1 MDRRRAPWEEEAATR
16 SRMRAEAAQ
25 SQAPLREKA
34 MRWLG
39 APQSRA
45 ELAAA
50 SRDFL
55 ALLHLAP

>member
-1 MDRRRAPWEEEAATR
+1 MDHRRALQEEEAATC
-16 SRMRAEAAQ
+16 SRLRAEAAQ

-39 APQSRA
+39 VPQSRA

-50 SRDFL
+50 
-55 ALLHLAP
+55 